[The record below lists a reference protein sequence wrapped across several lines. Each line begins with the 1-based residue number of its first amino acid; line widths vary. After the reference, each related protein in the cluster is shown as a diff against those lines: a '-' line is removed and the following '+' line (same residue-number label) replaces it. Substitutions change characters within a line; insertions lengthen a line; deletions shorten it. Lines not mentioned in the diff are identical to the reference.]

1 MEEVGVNLQSSHY
14 FRIGNSW
21 PWDIGIG
28 HGVKLSCGIKS
39 ERMTELLAKVRQSID
54 KSTQLTSESQKQ
66 IRHG

>member
-1 MEEVGVNLQSSHY
+1 MNLQSSHY

-54 KSTQLTSESQKQ
+54 KST
-66 IRHG
+66 